1 VYLDLLFLSELI
13 KNRIFAVMRLS
24 VLVFATLFL
33 ALPAQA
39 HELHSS
45 GGFFAGFNHPVLG
58 FDHMLAMLSVGL
70 LSTQLGGRAI
80 WTVPT
85 VFVIFMLIGGI
96 IGLLSIPIPFVE
108 IGIAI
113 SVLLLG
119 LALAI
124 DKKLP
129 QLLVMAFVALFAIFH
144 GHAHGVEMPQLAN
157 PALYALGFI
166 CGTAAIHIVGVLLGM
181 GMQHRDPQHHFIRTS
196 GGAIALIGG
205 YLLIG
210 V

>member
-1 VYLDLLFLSELI
+1 
-13 KNRIFAVMRLS
+13 MRLTT
-24 VLVFATLFL
+24 LVFLTLFL

-39 HELHSS
+39 HELHSG
-45 GGFFAGFNHPVLG
+45 GGFISGFNHPVLG
-58 FDHMLAMLSVGL
+58 FDHLLAMICVGL

-80 WTVPT
+80 WTVPAIFVLFM
-85 VFVIFMLIGGI
+85 VFGGI

-108 IGIAI
+108 FGIAA

-129 QLLVMAFVALFAIFH
+129 QWLVMAFVAIFAIFH
-144 GHAHGVEMPQLAN
+144 GHAHGVEMPQLAK
-157 PALYALGFI
+157 PALYVLGFI
-166 CGTAAIHIVGVLLGM
+166 CGTSAIHIVGVILGIA
-181 GMQHRDPQHHFIRTS
+181 MQQKDPKNRMVRSS
-196 GGAIALIGG
+196 GGAIALVGG
-205 YLLIG
+205 YLLLS

>member
-1 VYLDLLFLSELI
+1 MMRLAVLLFV
-13 KNRIFAVMRLS
+13 A
-24 VLVFATLFL
+24 LFTS
-33 ALPAQA
+33 LPLQA

-45 GGFFAGFNHPVLG
+45 GGFITGFNHPVLG
-58 FDHMLAMLSVGL
+58 FDHLLAMLCVGI

-85 VFVIFMLIGGI
+85 AFVMFMLVGGI
-96 IGLLSIPIPFVE
+96 LGLLSIPVPFVE

-129 QLLVMAFVALFAIFH
+129 QILVMAFVGVFAVFH

-157 PALYALGFI
+157 PVLYAFGFI
-166 CGTAAIHIVGVLLGM
+166 SGTATIHIVGVLLGM
-181 GMQHRDPQHHFIRTS
+181 GMQRVSTQRYLMRMS
-196 GGAIALIGG
+196 GGFIALIGG
-205 YLLIG
+205 YLLVG